1 MSQKDRYQKEK
12 KQKSHQL
19 NESKL
24 RWKNHEFVGLRAK
37 TYSYLTNDNDENKK
51 KTKATKKCIIKKNK
65 SEGYKNYLQ
74 VSQLELLRWE
84 RMHTEQA
91 RISYV

>member
-1 MSQKDRYQKEK
+1 MKIK
-12 KQKSHQL
+12 KNKSY
-19 NESKL
+19 K
-24 RWKNHEFVGLRAK
+24 KM
-37 TYSYLTNDNDENKK
+37 YNK
-51 KTKATKKCIIKKNK
+51 KKNK

>member
-1 MSQKDRYQKEK
+1 MSQKNRYQKEK

-19 NESKL
+19 NDEKI

-51 KTKATKKCIIKKNK
+51 NKSYKKMYNKKNNK
-65 SEGYKNYLQ
+65 PEGQKNYLQ
-74 VSQLELLRWE
+74 VSQLELLLWE

>member
-1 MSQKDRYQKEK
+1 MSQKNRYQKEK

-19 NESKL
+19 NDEKI

-51 KTKATKKCIIKKNK
+51 NKSYKKMYNKKKNK
-65 SEGYKNYLQ
+65 PEGQKNYLQ
-74 VSQLELLRWE
+74 VSQLELLLWE

>member
-1 MSQKDRYQKEK
+1 MKI
-12 KQKSHQL
+12 
-19 NESKL
+19 
-24 RWKNHEFVGLRAK
+24 
-37 TYSYLTNDNDENKK
+37 KK